1 MPIERTVHI
10 VDDDDGVRRA
20 LERLL
25 RAVGFAPVTYA
36 TALDFLAAPQ
46 TLSAGCLL
54 LDVRMPGMDGLALQE
69 RLNEL
74 GRRIPVIIMTA
85 NGDIQTAVRAMK
97 AGAVDFIEK
106 PFEDDALIAAIEA
119 ALAIAA
125 NIDREQAAVRAA
137 ARLADLSA
145 REREVLDG
153 LVAGHPNKVI
163 AGNLGISVRT
173 VEVHRARMLQ
183 RLGTRRLADAIRLA
197 VIASLAAASSPD
209 RPPTDAH

>member
-1 MPIERTVHI
+1 MPAERTIHV
-10 VDDDDGVRRA
+10 VDDDAGVRRA

-25 RAVGFAPVTYA
+25 RAGGFTPITYA
-36 TALDFLAAPQ
+36 TSLAFLDAPQ

-54 LDVRMPGMDGLALQE
+54 LDVRMPGMDGLQLQE

-74 GRRIPVIIMTA
+74 GRRIPVIIMTG

-106 PFEDDALIAAIEA
+106 PFDDDALLAAIEA
-119 ALAIAA
+119 ALAMTAQ
-125 NIDREQAAVRAA
+125 IDREQASVRAA
-137 ARLADLSA
+137 ERLADLSA
-145 REREVLDG
+145 REREVLDA

-163 AGNLGISVRT
+163 AGDLGISVRT

-197 VIASLAAASSPD
+197 VIASLAAAPLQE
-209 RPPTDAH
+209 PPTEAQ